1 MKQISKTAEVM
12 SRLRASYGAD
22 AAVDNLAVYEVVL
35 GNRLPLRKTGGLFKD
50 ARLASSL
57 LLEMAQKVNEESI
70 PVQLQHDTSTLPFGR
85 LFSATNYG
93 EEARG
98 LIAIDQIGHPDL
110 VAKMDNGTIDQVS
123 VGMVNTKLLCSRC
136 GFNYADPKAY
146 EYRYDLTCDKEHQI
160 GVDGT
165 HVEVSGLDSF
175 FEVSLVGQGAV
186 KGARVIGPSES
197 AFKDNARLAASSAAT
212 GDAIATH
219 LTATQAAKPDEDDMD
234 IKDFTTQLTSATEG
248 RVAAETNLA
257 TRTTE
262 RDTARTELATAQ
274 AAVTT
279 LTGERDTIAANL
291 TAAEATRDTAVA
303 ERDAVLTALTTEATT
318 VLTACGKN
326 TDEIAAILKDKDA
339 TAILSVLQENRSQ
352 FAAIV
357 PVGGAARSADTIAS
371 ARARQGTGAF
381 RSPNRG

>member
-1 MKQISKTAEVM
+1 MA
-12 SRLRASYGAD
+12 RLRSSYGTD
-22 AAVDNLAVYEVVL
+22 ASVDNLAVYEVVL

-57 LLEMAQKVNEESI
+57 LLEMVQKVNEESI
-70 PVQLQHDTSTLPFGR
+70 PVQLQHDTSTTPFGR

-98 LIAIDQIGHPDL
+98 LIAIDQTAHADL

-186 KGARVIGPSES
+186 RGARVIGPSES

-219 LTATQAAKPDEDDMD
+219 LTATPAEPDEDDMLNAA
-234 IKDFTTQLTSATEG
+234 DFTTQLTSATEG
-248 RVAAETNLA
+248 RVRAETNLA
-257 TRTTE
+257 TVTTE
-262 RDTARTELATAQ
+262 RDTARTELATTQ

-279 LTGERDTIAANL
+279 LTGERDTLATNL
-291 TAAEATRDTAVA
+291 TAAETARDTAVA
-303 ERDAVLTALTTEATT
+303 ERDAVLVVLNSEVSA

-326 TDEIAAILKDKDA
+326 TDEIAAAVKDKDA
-339 TAILSVLQENRSQ
+339 TALLSILQDHRAQ
-352 FAAIV
+352 FAAVI
-357 PVGGAARSADTIAS
+357 PAGGASKPADTIAS
-371 ARARQGTGAF
+371 AFVRKGTGAF
-381 RSPNRG
+381 RSPTRA